1 MNEPKITQEQIVK
14 KFVYLDL
21 PDQGYN
27 NQDFYEMSDETLRY
41 VLATC
46 ELPYL
51 YNGKKLKEGQEKNKF
66 YNCIEF
72 YTFTEN
78 TTVEKFKVND
88 PKLLHELMDMD
99 YDSLRNYVE
108 DNEFEWLGADF
119 EHIEEYLNF
128 VSYMQDE
135 WDFVA
140 GGIQNNDE
148 YMDIIKQ
155 PFNKKKDNKYIVA
168 LKILMEYVPDDDYT
182 KNSVFRKLTDLGI
195 NVELITRVGVFGEY
209 FTELKIRGGEDNA

>member
-1 MNEPKITQEQIVK
+1 MTTTTFTQEQIVK

-21 PDQGYN
+21 PEQGYN
-27 NQDFYEMSDETLRY
+27 NQDFFEMSDETLRY

-51 YNGKKLKEGQEKNKF
+51 YNGRKLKEGQEKNRF

-72 YTFTEN
+72 YTYTESPTN
-78 TTVEKFKVND
+78 EYFKVNN
-88 PKLLHELMDMD
+88 PKLLQELMDMD
-99 YDSLRNYVE
+99 YDSLMYYVG

-119 EHIEEYLNF
+119 EHIEEYLDF

-135 WDFVA
+135 VEFIA
-140 GGIQNNDE
+140 GGTHNQDE

-155 PFNKKKDNKYIVA
+155 FPDKRKNNKYETAIQ
-168 LKILMEYVPDDDYT
+168 ILMSYVEDEHTRD
-182 KNSVFRKLTDLGI
+182 NILIKLTDMGI
-195 NVELITRVGVFGEY
+195 DTAFLDEKE
-209 FTELKIRGGEDNA
+209 ED

>member
-1 MNEPKITQEQIVK
+1 MNTPKTTEQQIVE

-21 PDQGYN
+21 PDKGYN
-27 NQDFYEMSDETLRY
+27 NQDFYQMSDETLRY

-51 YNGKKLKEGQEKNKF
+51 QPSEKLKEGQEENKF

-72 YTFTEN
+72 NTYTESS
-78 TTVEKFKVND
+78 TTEKFKVND
-88 PKLLHELMDMD
+88 PKLLQELMDMD
-99 YDSLRNYVE
+99 YDSLYDYVE
-108 DNEFEWLGADF
+108 DNKFEWLGADF

-135 WDFVA
+135 VEFIA
-140 GGIQNNDE
+140 GGTHNDDE

-155 PFNKKKDNKYIVA
+155 YPDKRKNSKYETAIQ
-168 LKILMEYVPDDDYT
+168 ILMSYAPEGEYT
-182 KNSVFRKLTDLGI
+182 RSNIIRKFQDLGI
-195 NVELITRVGVFGEY
+195 DTDFLDKKEGE
-209 FTELKIRGGEDNA
+209 

>member
-21 PDQGYN
+21 PEEGYN

-41 VLATC
+41 VLVTC

-51 YNGKKLKEGQEKNKF
+51 YNGKKLKEGQEENKF

-78 TTVEKFKVND
+78 TTLEKFKVND
-88 PKLLHELMDMD
+88 PKLLQELMDMD

-135 WDFVA
+135 VEFIA
-140 GGIQNNDE
+140 GGTHNQDE

-155 PFNKKKDNKYIVA
+155 FPDKRKNSKYETAIE
-168 LKILMEYVPDDDYT
+168 ILMSYAPKNEYT
-182 KNSVFRKLTDLGI
+182 RNNILRKFTDLGLDTAFLDKK
-195 NVELITRVGVFGEY
+195 E
-209 FTELKIRGGEDNA
+209 ED

>member
-1 MNEPKITQEQIVK
+1 MSTTTFTQEQIVE

-21 PDQGYN
+21 PEEGYN

-46 ELPYL
+46 ELPYT
-51 YNGKKLKEGQEKNKF
+51 YNGKKLKEGQEKNRF

-72 YTFTEN
+72 YTYTESPTN
-78 TTVEKFKVND
+78 EDFKVNN
-88 PKLLHELMDMD
+88 PKLLQELMDMD
-99 YDSLRNYVE
+99 YDSLLNYVE
-108 DNEFEWLGADF
+108 DNEFDWLGADF

-135 WDFVA
+135 VEFIA
-140 GGIQNNDE
+140 GGTHNQDE

-155 PFNKKKDNKYIVA
+155 FPDKRKNSKYETAIE
-168 LKILMEYVPDDDYT
+168 ILMSYAPKNEYT
-182 KNSVFRKLTDLGI
+182 RNNILRKFTDLGLDTAFLDKK
-195 NVELITRVGVFGEY
+195 E
-209 FTELKIRGGEDNA
+209 ED

>member
-1 MNEPKITQEQIVK
+1 MTTKFTQEQIVK

-21 PDQGYN
+21 PEEGYN
-27 NQDFYEMSDETLRY
+27 NQDFYQMSDETLRY

-46 ELPYL
+46 ELPYDDR
-51 YNGKKLKEGQEKNKF
+51 KLKEGQEKNKF

-78 TTVEKFKVND
+78 TTVEKFKVNN
-88 PKLLHELMDMD
+88 PKLLQELMDMD
-99 YDSLRNYVE
+99 YDSLYSYVE

-119 EHIEEYLNF
+119 EHIEEYLDF

-155 PFNKKKDNKYIVA
+155 PVDKRKNSKYETAIQ
-168 LKILMEYVPDDDYT
+168 ILMSYVPDEYT
-182 KNSVFRKLTDLGI
+182 KDHILRKFTHMGI
-195 NVELITRVGVFGEY
+195 DTAFLDKKE
-209 FTELKIRGGEDNA
+209 ED

>member
-1 MNEPKITQEQIVK
+1 MTTTTFTQEQIVK

-21 PDQGYN
+21 PEEGYN

-51 YNGKKLKEGQEKNKF
+51 YNGRKLKEGQEKNKF
-66 YNCIEF
+66 YDCIEF

-78 TTVEKFKVND
+78 TTVEKFKVNN
-88 PKLLHELMDMD
+88 PKLLQELMDMD
-99 YDSLRNYVE
+99 YDSLYSYVE

-119 EHIEEYLNF
+119 EHIEEYLDF

-135 WDFVA
+135 VEFIA
-140 GGIQNNDE
+140 GGTHNQDE

-155 PFNKKKDNKYIVA
+155 FPDKRKNNKYETAIE
-168 LKILMEYVPDDDYT
+168 ILMSYVEDEHTRD
-182 KNSVFRKLTDLGI
+182 NILIKLTDMGI
-195 NVELITRVGVFGEY
+195 DTAFLDKKE
-209 FTELKIRGGEDNA
+209 ED